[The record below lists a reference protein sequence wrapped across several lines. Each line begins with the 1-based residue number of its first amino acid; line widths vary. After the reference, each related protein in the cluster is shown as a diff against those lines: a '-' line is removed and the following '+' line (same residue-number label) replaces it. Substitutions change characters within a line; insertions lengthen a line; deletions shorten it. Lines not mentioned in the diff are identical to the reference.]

1 MSDANDVLVRDF
13 SAPLGSVA
21 EGRLELN
28 CRGASGAVV
37 HAGSW
42 DELYRAHF
50 EGTVPTV
57 RVRDG
62 TVTIEYRQKGAAA
75 IFERGPNT
83 ADIAL
88 NGSILWRL
96 EFPNGVSDLAAN
108 LSGLKLRSLE
118 VRGGA
123 SRMDLVLGHPV
134 GIVSIRVLG
143 GASDIAIHRPADAPT
158 RFSVWGGVAKLAWDT
173 QTVGSMGG
181 PVSLHSLDFD
191 GAADRYDVEVRG
203 GASTVTIDLVACSAP
218 GV

>member
-1 MSDANDVLVRDF
+1 MSDAHDVLVRDF

-21 EGRLELN
+21 EGRLELI
-28 CRGASGAVV
+28 CRGAAGVVV

-62 TVTIEYRQKGAAA
+62 TVTVEYRHLGAAA
-75 IFERGPNT
+75 IFERDANM
-83 ADIAL
+83 ADVAL

-96 EFPNGVSDLAAN
+96 EFPKGVRDLTAN

-134 GIVSIRVLG
+134 GIVPIRVLG
-143 GASDIAIHRPADAPT
+143 GASDVAIHRPADAPT
-158 RFSVWGGVAKLAWDT
+158 RF
-173 QTVGSMGG
+173 
-181 PVSLHSLDFD
+181 
-191 GAADRYDVEVRG
+191 
-203 GASTVTIDLVACSAP
+203 CSCAFAERR
-218 GV
+218 